1 METEK
6 YYTTLTFSVQSA
18 GTDAELKSELISA
31 GAAVGL
37 DVAKIEVMSSPD
49 DGRKV
54 RLSTQ
59 LGEEDALHAVQR
71 LYARVDDLID
81 AEQARMVT
89 TRHFEQFNDAECWPA
104 DHIIQLMERRSIKQ
118 LSVTFNVAAWF
129 PAGLVQSLVVDAAH
143 LLLQIGGFSPM
154 DDVEGVSSDNTVPG
168 APTFALWL
176 RDGAYHWLAD
186 GSLSDMVEGWIEE
199 ISGMSQLRSWF
210 KSIHD
215 TD

>member
-1 METEK
+1 VESY

-18 GTDAELKSELISA
+18 GTDDDLKSELIGA

-37 DVAKIEVMSSPD
+37 DVAKIEVTSSPD

-59 LGEEDALHAVQR
+59 LGEEEALYAVQR

-89 TRHFEQFNDAECWPA
+89 TRHFEAFNDAEIWPA
-104 DHIIQLMERRSIKQ
+104 DHIIELMDSRGIKL
-118 LSVTFNVAAWF
+118 LSSTFNVAPWF

-143 LLLQIGGFSPM
+143 VLLQVGGFSPM
-154 DDVEGVSSDNTVPG
+154 DDVEGVSTDNTVPG

-176 RDGAYHWLAD
+176 REDAYHWLAD
-186 GSLSDMVEGWIEE
+186 GSLTEMVESWIDE
-199 ISGMSQLRSWF
+199 ISEMPHLRSWF
-210 KSIHD
+210 KSVLGED
-215 TD
+215 